1 MVLMKLYQLDCLHF
15 LLCIKPLA
23 EFDRRPVL
31 NQSSMAIST
40 NFTFRVPWFK
50 ACKVHKNPHVLRLT
64 LIRFF
69 LLIVQ
74 VGTPCS

>member
-40 NFTFRVPWFK
+40 NFTFVYPGSKLARY
-50 ACKVHKNPHVLRLT
+50 
-64 LIRFF
+64 IRIHMC
-69 LLIVQ
+69 LGL
-74 VGTPCS
+74 PS

>member
-31 NQSSMAIST
+31 NQSSVTVST
-40 NFTFRVPWFK
+40 QLP
-50 ACKVHKNPHVLRLT
+50 T
-64 LIRFF
+64 L
-69 LLIVQ
+69 LSCTLVQ
-74 VGTPCS
+74 SLQGT